1 MGIKVATPR
10 PGDLVEVEETDDVL
24 IEKGSYGVI
33 VNVQRGMVVVVF
45 NYYTPYKKGNYVN
58 ASGGPVREI
67 PLKYLKPTD
76 KVVKQ
81 TFWTWKDIPEPGRAV
96 YFKRKVKV
104 FKVNLKTMRASLTK

>member
-1 MGIKVATPR
+1 MSIPR

-45 NYYTPYKKGNYVN
+45 NYYTPYKKGNYVT

-76 KVVKQ
+76 KVVEQ
-81 TFWTWKDIPEPGRAV
+81 TFWTWKGDIPGEGRGV
-96 YFKRKVKV
+96 YFKRKVRV
-104 FKVNLKTMRASLTK
+104 FKVNLQSISLDK